1 VDSKRPADRPK
12 KSGFKLV
19 NKTVAKPGAV
29 PKATDEAIQGAK
41 DEDQVIKES
50 PKQEMRVSNAL
61 AVVDTKPSLH
71 PADGIFDKTLMLR
84 IWRTAKVTHPK
95 VLGLHTQPRPGE
107 KPTPGPDR
115 RRPKPPPTPEPP
127 RPKVPPT
134 PAEILERRIRSLL
147 NKICPDNLQ
156 VITEQLA
163 AIELKN
169 VEQLETMIKM
179 IFGIALTDPHYCE
192 TYADMVYDLRSRY
205 PEFPAEREGE
215 KAVTF
220 ARALLNTCQNEF
232 ESLPTTFEP
241 TDEERAR
248 MEPAD
253 LAHEMQVRKKKM
265 LANMKFIGHLFLR
278 QLLAVKVIGQVV
290 HDLIGIKEGLPEEHM
305 IECTCEL
312 LCTIGYTLDL
322 TQNGKAL
329 MSQFFS
335 RLVDLKRSKT
345 ADEKAF
351 AFSARVR
358 FQIQNLIDLRGNGWQ
373 RKLFRETAKTK
384 EDVKSDA
391 IKQAQATAK
400 GAGTDAMFATQVVGQ
415 RPAYI
420 ENKPARPQP
429 ARPPFDQTYVRKIL
443 GYYSEERAGDGLEQ
457 DWRKAS
463 PSLDEAK
470 QGLNWLCEIG
480 INDPHKDDA
489 CAAAIT
495 ELVARRC
502 LRWDTLTDVLSGF
515 LNHLE
520 DLLVDVPTAGNFF
533 EGLLARLLGL
543 GSKFD
548 PSVISA
554 LPTPGSGGDERTWR
568 LLVGTLRRL
577 KEKSG
582 SEAVER
588 AVAHS
593 ELSSI
598 ACKAKKCTAWK
609 LKDAL
614 REEDA
619 L

>member
-1 VDSKRPADRPK
+1 MADSKRPK

-19 NKTVAKPGAV
+19 NKPVGLSKTAATPKGADG
-29 PKATDEAIQGAK
+29 TEAL
-41 DEDQVIKES
+41 EDQLVVKDS
-50 PKQEMRVSNAL
+50 PTQEMRVVDSL
-61 AVVDTKPSLH
+61 AVMDSKPSLK
-71 PADGIFDKTLMLR
+71 PADGTFDKILMLR
-84 IWRTAKVTHPK
+84 IWRTAKVTHPQ
-95 VLGLHTQPRPGE
+95 VLGLNTQPRPGE
-107 KPTPGPDR
+107 KATPINNRGR
-115 RRPKPPPTPEPP
+115 KPPQTPDAP
-127 RPKVPPT
+127 RPKATPAPAT
-134 PAEILERRIRSLL
+134 PAEILERRVRSLL

-169 VEQLETMIKM
+169 VEQLETIIKL

-192 TYADMVYDLRSRY
+192 TYADMVFTLKSRY
-205 PEFPAEREGE
+205 PEFPAERDGE

-253 LAHEMQVRKKKM
+253 LAHEMQLRKKKM

-351 AFSARVR
+351 AFSMRVR
-358 FQIQNLIDLRGNGWQ
+358 FQIQNLIDLRQNGWQ
-373 RKLFRETAKTK
+373 RKLFREVAKTK
-384 EDVKSDA
+384 DEVKGEA

-420 ENKPARPQP
+420 ENKPARPQT
-429 ARPPFDQTYVRKIL
+429 ARPPFDQGYVRKIL
-443 GYYSEERAGDGLEQ
+443 GYFSEERAGDGLEQ

-463 PSLDEAK
+463 PSRDEAK

-480 INDPHKDDA
+480 INDPHKDDVA
-489 CAAAIT
+489 AAAIT
-495 ELVARRC
+495 ELVARHC
-502 LRWDTLTDVLSGF
+502 LRLDALTEALSGF
-515 LNHLE
+515 LSHFE
-520 DLLVDVPTAGNFF
+520 DLLVDVPTACGFF
-533 EGLLARLLGL
+533 EELLARLLAL
-543 GSKFD
+543 GAKFD
-548 PSVISA
+548 PTVLASA
-554 LPTPGSGGDERTWR
+554 LPTLGQGGDDRIWR

-577 KEKSG
+577 KEYSG
-582 SEAVER
+582 SEAVEKVI
-588 AVAHS
+588 AVS
-593 ELSSI
+593 ELSSY
-598 ACKAKKCTAWK
+598 ACKARRVTAWK
-609 LKDAL
+609 LKDHL
-614 REEDA
+614 RDEDA